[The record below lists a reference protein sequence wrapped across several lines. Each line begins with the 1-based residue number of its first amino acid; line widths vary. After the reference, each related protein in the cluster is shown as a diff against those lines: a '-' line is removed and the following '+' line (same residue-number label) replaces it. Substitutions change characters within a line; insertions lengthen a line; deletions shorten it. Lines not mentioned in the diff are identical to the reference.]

1 MRNILISLILG
12 GWEMYRKDTA
22 SWIKHMDFILI
33 DIICLQLSFIIAFYL
48 SNIGLSP
55 YENELYR
62 NMAIALIGIDI
73 ILMTVLNTTK
83 NVLKRD
89 LVSEIKVT
97 LKHGIIL
104 GLLAVSCLFILQKGE
119 TYSRLCLI
127 LNVILYIS
135 LSGIFR
141 CIWKKYLKK
150 GMEEG
155 KNTSLLIVTSQY
167 NLEETIS
174 NIRANNY
181 ARYILAGIAVADKD
195 MVGQKINGVQIVANK
210 ETLVNYV
217 CQNWIDEVLLI
228 FSSDQNCISE
238 QIDTLIQ
245 TGVVI
250 HQNIPNTSNTEEGKK
265 FIEKIGGYTVLTTS
279 INYASTKDLL
289 LKRLIDIIGGLI
301 GCAITGIL
309 FLFVAPLIYFSSP
322 GPIIFKQERVGKNGK
337 RFQLYKFRSMY
348 LDAENRRAEL
358 MENNKLGDGKMFKI
372 DFDPR
377 VIGNKILPDGTR
389 KTGIGEFI
397 RKTSIDEFPQFF
409 NVLKGDMSLVG
420 TRPPLISETQ
430 LYEIHHRAR
439 LAIKPGITGL
449 WQVSGRS
456 NITDFEKVVQL
467 DCDYISNWSIGLD
480 LRILLKTVKLV
491 VKKDGAV

>member
-127 LNVILYIS
+127 LNVILYIF

-181 ARYILAGIAVADKD
+181 ARYILTGIAVADKD
-195 MVGQKINGVQIVANK
+195 MVEQKINGIQIVANK

-348 LDAENRRAEL
+348 LDAEKRRAEL
-358 MENNKLGDGKMFKI
+358 MESNKLGDGKMFKI

>member
-1 MRNILISLILG
+1 
-12 GWEMYRKDTA
+12 MYRKDTA

-48 SNIGLSP
+48 SNIGLNP
-55 YENELYR
+55 YESELYR

-73 ILMTVLNTTK
+73 ILITILNTTK

-127 LNVILYIS
+127 LNVILYVF

-195 MVGQKINGVQIVANK
+195 MVGQKINGIQIVANK

-250 HQNIPNTSNTEEGKK
+250 HQNIPNTSNTSNTEEGKK

-430 LYEIHHRAR
+430 LYETHHRAR

-491 VKKDGAV
+491 VKKEGAV